1 MNEALATKN
10 LDAFVAEKIPGYLTD
25 AGYRNIQFIDYN
37 VPIGKREKK
46 KKQNK
51 TRTSL
56 ESTHSIGS
64 WGGHVG
70 KLYLEVLK
78 LALPA
83 SRIMVI
89 SHTPVTLDQ
98 FNDNLGQVLL
108 DAHHFQ
114 VSNRYKLIYAI
125 K

>member
-25 AGYRNIQFIDYN
+25 AGYRDIQFIDYN

-46 KKQNK
+46 KKK
-51 TRTSL
+51 KTSL
-56 ESTHSIGS
+56 EPTYSIGP
-64 WGGHVG
+64 WGGHIG

-83 SRIMVI
+83 SRVMVV